1 MKQHERDRTKG
12 RIGWT
17 IRLAV
22 SVLVLAVIFYFLP
35 LREVIATMRRIPPGD
50 WVLTLA
56 IFLAGHVVA
65 AMKWQLLA
73 TRGVPFLA
81 VLRAHFGGL
90 VANLS
95 LPGVAGGDVVRAAL
109 LYQRSSD
116 RPRLALGSIADR
128 AIDTVGLLLIAA
140 AGLILAIG
148 TFESSR
154 PLLIGVVVTLLLA
167 AIAVMAAL
175 KFHARLIAFLPA
187 GGRLRHIG
195 ERLGASL
202 VVMAQERWR
211 IALCLLLSIAV
222 QSVFIAATIRLADV
236 AGVVA
241 PVAAWFFAW
250 PLSKLIATLPISIA
264 GLGVREASL
273 AGFLAPFGAP
283 AAAVVGIGLMWQ
295 TIQIAGGLI
304 GASVTFLSAR
314 VLRADA
320 VNPVKGDVK

>member
-1 MKQHERDRTKG
+1 MKDHEGDKPKV

-17 IRLAV
+17 VRLAV
-22 SVLVLAVIFYFLP
+22 SVLVLAAIFYFLP
-35 LREVIATMRRIPPGD
+35 LRDVLATMRRIPPAD
-50 WVLTLA
+50 WALTLA
-56 IFLAGHVVA
+56 IFLAGHVVSA
-65 AMKWQLLA
+65 AKWQLLA
-73 TRGVPFLA
+73 VRGVPFLA

-109 LYQRSSD
+109 LYKRSSD

-140 AGLILAIG
+140 VGLILAIG

-154 PLLIGVVVTLLLA
+154 PLLVAVAAMLLVAGVAVVV
-167 AIAVMAAL
+167 AL
-175 KFHARLIAFLPA
+175 KFHPRLTALLPA

-195 ERLGASL
+195 ERLGGSL
-202 VVMAQERWR
+202 VVMADEKSRL
-211 IALCLLLSIAV
+211 ALCLVLSIAV
-222 QSVFIAATIRLADV
+222 QTAFIAATIRLADI

-250 PLSKLIATLPISIA
+250 PLSKLIATLPISVA

-283 AAAVVGIGLMWQ
+283 AAAVVGIGLLWQ
-295 TIQIAGGLI
+295 TVQIAGGLI
-304 GASVTFLSAR
+304 GAAIVFASAR
-314 VLRADA
+314 ALGTGTTKHLEGGA
-320 VNPVKGDVK
+320 K

>member
-1 MKQHERDRTKG
+1 MKDHERDKSKG
-12 RIGWT
+12 RIGWM

-22 SVLVLAVIFYFLP
+22 SVLVLAAIFYFLP
-35 LREVIATMRRIPPGD
+35 LRDVVATMRRIPLAD

-56 IFLAGHVVA
+56 IFLAGHVVSA
-65 AMKWQLLA
+65 FKWQLLA
-73 TRGVPFLA
+73 TRDVPFLA

-109 LYQRSSD
+109 LYRRSAD

-128 AIDTVGLLLIAA
+128 AIDTVGLLLIAGT
-140 AGLILAIG
+140 GLVLALG

-154 PLLIGVVVTLLLA
+154 PLLAGV
-167 AIAVMAAL
+167 IAVLMLCAVAVAVAL
-175 KFHARLIAFLPA
+175 RFHARLIALLPV

-202 VVMAQERWR
+202 VVMATEKGRLG
-211 IALCLLLSIAV
+211 LCLLLSIAV
-222 QSVFIAATIRLADV
+222 QSAFIAATIRLADI

-250 PLSKLIATLPISIA
+250 PLSKLIATLPISVA

-283 AAAVVGIGLMWQ
+283 AASVVGIGLLWQ
-295 TIQIAGGLI
+295 TVQIAGGLI
-304 GASVTFLSAR
+304 GATIVFLSAR
-314 VLRADA
+314 ALGTPATHPDA
-320 VNPVKGDVK
+320 K